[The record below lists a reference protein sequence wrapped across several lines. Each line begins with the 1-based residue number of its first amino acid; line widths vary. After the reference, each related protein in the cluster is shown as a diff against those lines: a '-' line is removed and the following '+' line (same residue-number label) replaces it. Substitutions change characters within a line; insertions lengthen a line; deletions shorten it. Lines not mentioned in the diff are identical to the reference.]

1 MGKEALVSKRI
12 KKAARVLDDARRAR
26 RPIEALP
33 DDCRPRDAKAG
44 YAVQDALHARQA
56 EHGMGELAGYKIGCT
71 TRVMQEMLGIASP
84 CAGGIFARNVFHGA
98 AAFRLSEFV
107 GAGAECEIAMRLSR
121 DVPAS
126 GAPYTGE
133 RAGEYVESCM
143 AAMEV
148 VENRYSDFAALGVPT
163 LIADDFF
170 QRAVVVGEP
179 VHAWHELDLAASVG
193 TTTVDGV
200 EAGRGRGAD
209 VMGNPLEA
217 LAWLANALAERGRAL
232 GRGDIVLTGA
242 LVAVQWLVGPADVV
256 AAVSGLGRVNAR
268 FESE

>member
-1 MGKEALVSKRI
+1 MSDRVEI
-12 KKAARVLDDARRAR
+12 AARLLDGARRAHH
-26 RPIEALP
+26 PVEPLP
-33 DDCRPRDAKAG
+33 DVCRPLDAKAG
-44 YAVQDALHARQA
+44 YAVQDALHAHQA
-56 EHGMGELAGYKIGCT
+56 AHGMGGLAGYKIGCT
-71 TRVMQEMLGIASP
+71 TRVMQEMLGIDSP
-84 CAGGIFARNVFHGA
+84 CAGGILARNVFQA
-98 AAFRLSEFV
+98 RAAFRLSDCV

-126 GAPYTGE
+126 GAPYSGE

-179 VHAWHELDLAASVG
+179 VHAWREVDLAAAVG
-193 TTTVDGV
+193 TTTVDGA
-200 EAGRGRGAD
+200 EAGRGVGAD

-217 LAWLANALAERGRAL
+217 LAWLANALAERGRSL

-242 LVAVQWLVGPADVV
+242 LVAVQWLDGPADVV
-256 AAVSGLGRVNAR
+256 AAVSGLGRVDAR
-268 FESE
+268 FEGD